1 MGWSDYGF
9 PDPTMLSNY
18 SPAMAIYLAHKE
30 RYELQS
36 GGTYSQYPPEIFKE
50 IGTTHYPFREI
61 YTQNYINQFIDISQH
76 PTDILW
82 SATDMVKAI
91 EDRDIYGI
99 GEVIP
104 TSNDAYKLIMGAD
117 WPVKLAQQ
125 AYLNMNLLKLACIPK
140 VQVIYGYG
148 YAMYYPTPQQA
159 YDAAVANLY
168 IQVSGDVYVSQV
180 NNFNS
185 TEMARSGSGYN
196 CYIGRLLEIKPSPN
210 NYPGTENLP
219 QSIYIYLWDAGSPD
233 WRFDSHGLGIEFV
246 PNTYMK
252 MDLPFVA
259 EGIAH
264 PDILPEPESG
274 LDVAYFSIQH
284 TQKPA
289 YCVSDISPLF
299 EFYDNVDEI
308 PTP

>member
-1 MGWSDYGF
+1 MGWSNYGF

-36 GGTYSQYPPEIFKE
+36 GGTYSQYPPEIFKA

-61 YTQNYINQFIDISQH
+61 YTNNYINQFIDISQH

-125 AYLNMNLLKLACIPK
+125 AYLNMNLLKIGAVPHAYRLMGNGSSSGKSSPEEAYNAAVSNFHPNTNTFMEFETTIRKSSIYDDQWSCNITRPIIIEPTYVREERTPEVMQGLPSYLYANPRETSVFDAHGTGIIYDAGK
-140 VQVIYGYG
+140 YSRITLPYNSPTPAMPDAFSSGIYG
-148 YAMYYPTPQQA
+148 
-159 YDAAVANLY
+159 
-168 IQVSGDVYVSQV
+168 
-180 NNFNS
+180 
-185 TEMARSGSGYN
+185 
-196 CYIGRLLEIKPSPN
+196 
-210 NYPGTENLP
+210 
-219 QSIYIYLWDAGSPD
+219 
-233 WRFDSHGLGIEFV
+233 
-246 PNTYMK
+246 
-252 MDLPFVA
+252 PF
-259 EGIAH
+259 
-264 PDILPEPESG
+264 S
-274 LDVAYFSIQH
+274 AYFVLDGITAVDFSSI
-284 TQKPA
+284 
-289 YCVSDISPLF
+289 F

-308 PTP
+308 QTS

>member
-1 MGWSDYGF
+1 MGWNDYGF
-9 PDPTMLSNY
+9 PNPTFMLPY
-18 SPAMAIYLAHKE
+18 FPYLAMYLANKE
-30 RYELQS
+30 RYEIQS
-36 GGTYSQYPPEIFKE
+36 GNTYNQIAPAPLGTIAFNR
-50 IGTTHYPFREI
+50 YPFWPI
-61 YTQNYINQFIDISQH
+61 YVSNYINQFIDISQH

-91 EDRDIYGI
+91 EDRDIYDI

-148 YAMYYPTPQQA
+148 NAMYYPTPQQA
-159 YDAAVANLY
+159 YDAAVANLH
-168 IQVSGDVYVSQV
+168 IQVSGDVYISQV

-185 TEMARSGSGYN
+185 TEMARSASGYN

-219 QSIYIYLWDAGSPD
+219 QSIYIYLWDVGSPD

-274 LDVAYFSIQH
+274 FDVAYFMIQH